1 LAIDT
6 RLRAPVNA
14 KRIFSFVRS
23 QNRVSTGTMS
33 IAQQITALIH
43 ANSSLAGPLSF
54 FVTFFGCLL
63 GTNLVVPAGA
73 IMTAMG
79 VLTGAGVIS
88 WKFAL
93 WAPCGAVLGMSAS
106 FAIGRRLGPRLQ
118 RIALLRAQPKLM
130 VRARSLFEQFGFVA
144 ILIGYFSGPLRAPV
158 AAVAA
163 IAGMTRW
170 NFELANLF
178 SAVVWTVCSV
188 GIGAVPGLMID
199 PNSRWLPVG
208 LVLVPAAT
216 VGISVAIFYL
226 RKPVQR

>member
-1 LAIDT
+1 
-6 RLRAPVNA
+6 
-14 KRIFSFVRS
+14 
-23 QNRVSTGTMS
+23 MS
-33 IAQQITALIH
+33 IVEQITAFIQ

-73 IMTAMG
+73 ILTAMG

-88 WKFAL
+88 WKFAV

-106 FAIGRRLGPRLQ
+106 FAIGRGLGPRLL
-118 RIALLRAQPKLM
+118 RISLLRTQPKLM
-130 VRARSLFEQFGFVA
+130 VRARALFERFGFAA

-158 AAVAA
+158 AGVAA
-163 IAGMTRW
+163 IAGMKRW
-170 NFELANLF
+170 NFELANIF
-178 SAVVWTVCSV
+178 SALVWTACAV
-188 GIGAVPGLMID
+188 GIGAAPGLMID
-199 PNSRWLPVG
+199 PNSGWLPVG

-216 VGISVAIFYL
+216 VGISVAIVYL